1 MRPVCG
7 LSQIYL
13 QYLLLNF
20 IDHDSSRSS
29 VYFCPNSSLRSTP
42 ILLAA
47 SSGGLS
53 VLKGLIELGADY
65 RRLDGENNGIV
76 SLAAMRF
83 HTNVLEYLIEW
94 NNPDVHV
101 WEILVGM

>member
-1 MRPVCG
+1 MFKHG
-7 LSQIYL
+7 SIFTMSIY
-13 QYLLLNF
+13 
-20 IDHDSSRSS
+20 R
-29 VYFCPNSSLRSTP
+29 LRSTP

-65 RRLDGENNGIV
+65 KRLDGEHNGIV

-94 NNPDVHV
+94 SNPEIKV
-101 WEILVGM
+101 WEILVGKYNCLGCVYNCVTYITVKFQ